1 MDLKIQGRIIA
12 VLPEVGGVSKAG
24 NTWKKQEY
32 VLETFDQY
40 PRKICFNAFGAKV
53 DEFAIQEGET
63 LTVSVDIE
71 SREFN
76 GRWYTDIR
84 AWRVERGADTMS
96 GMGGYDASQQGIAGG
111 VPSFAQAQQVPA
123 PTMAPSQF
131 DAPVEGDDLPF

>member
-12 VLPEVGGVSKAG
+12 VLPEVSGISKAG
-24 NTWKKQEY
+24 NQWKKQEY

-40 PRKICFNAFGAKV
+40 PKKICFNAFGNKV

-76 GRWYTDIR
+76 CRWYTDIR
-84 AWRVERGADTMS
+84 AWRVERGAEPSMNPMDGYS
-96 GMGGYDASQQGIAGG
+96 GAQGISGG
-111 VPSFAQAQQVPA
+111 APSFSQAQQVAPQTQSEFNAPA
-123 PTMAPSQF
+123 
-131 DAPVEGDDLPF
+131 EGDDLPF

>member
-12 VLPEVGGVSKAG
+12 VLPEVSGISKAG
-24 NTWKKQEY
+24 NQWKKQEY

-40 PRKICFNAFGAKV
+40 PKKICFNAFGNKV

-84 AWRVERGADTMS
+84 AWRVERGAEPSMNPMDGYS
-96 GMGGYDASQQGIAGG
+96 GAQGISGG
-111 VPSFAQAQQVPA
+111 A
-123 PTMAPSQF
+123 PHS
-131 DAPVEGDDLPF
+131 LRHSR

>member
-12 VLPEVGGVSKAG
+12 VLPEVGGISKAG
-24 NTWKKQEY
+24 KEWKKQEY

-40 PRKICFNAFGAKV
+40 PKKICFNAFGTKV

-63 LTVSVDIE
+63 LTVSIDIE

-84 AWRVERGADTMS
+84 AWRVERGVEPTMGS
-96 GMGGYDASQQGIAGG
+96 MDEYGAAQGIAGG
-111 VPSFAQAQQVPA
+111 APSFPQAQQAVPQAQSEFNA
-123 PTMAPSQF
+123 PA
-131 DAPVEGDDLPF
+131 EGDDLPF

>member
-12 VLPEVGGVSKAG
+12 VLPEVGGISKAG
-24 NTWKKQEY
+24 NQWKKQEY
-32 VLETFDQY
+32 
-40 PRKICFNAFGAKV
+40 PKKICFNAFGNKV

-84 AWRVERGADTMS
+84 AWRVERGAEPS
-96 GMGGYDASQQGIAGG
+96 MGSMDGYGDAQGITGG
-111 VPSFAQAQQVPA
+111 APSFSQAQQVAPQTQSEFNAPA
-123 PTMAPSQF
+123 
-131 DAPVEGDDLPF
+131 EGDDLPF

>member
-12 VLPEVGGVSKAG
+12 VLPEVGGISKAG
-24 NTWKKQEY
+24 NQWKKQEY

-40 PRKICFNAFGAKV
+40 PKKICFNAFGNKV

-84 AWRVERGADTMS
+84 AWRVERGADPLWALWM
-96 GMGGYDASQQGIAGG
+96 D
-111 VPSFAQAQQVPA
+111 
-123 PTMAPSQF
+123 MAMPKGSR
-131 DAPVEGDDLPF
+131 VEPPHSHKHSK